1 MKGKV
6 LPIALTLA
14 LLVGAGIFFIVRAGN
29 KKKAALGG
37 NKNQGGNSIDHEGNF
52 IEKEIKMFIPKR
64 QRV

>member
-29 KKKAALGG
+29 KKKSALGG
-37 NKNQGGNSIDHEGNF
+37 NPNQGGGVIEDV
-52 IEKEIKMFIPKR
+52 EKEIKLTIPKR